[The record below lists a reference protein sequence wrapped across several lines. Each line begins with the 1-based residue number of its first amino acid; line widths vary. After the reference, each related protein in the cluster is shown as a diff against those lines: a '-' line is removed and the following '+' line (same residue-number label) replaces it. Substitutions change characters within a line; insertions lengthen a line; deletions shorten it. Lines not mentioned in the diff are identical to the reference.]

1 MAFKV
6 AKVGKIKQ
14 NCGWEVS
21 MGQAEVD
28 DILSIYILQLSH
40 YRKRG
45 WETQSVFVI
54 GRGD

>member
-28 DILSIYILQLSH
+28 NILSIYILQLTH